1 MGKGWSLSQQ
11 FCQPCPT
18 PGSGECCLD
27 CFFVGHVCHLSAQ
40 PHAIARHRW
49 VLPRMLLLVCVQ
61 RTCTVWDSFTANN
74 IKALEKFQKWAVR
87 WVKQD
92 YSTSSIEDQCVWTTC
107 ENNCTGSGRKQA
119 HSHLTTLE
127 LQVPPWSHPHQ
138 IKHCPSPANR
148 PRRTTWNHLTYPDLM
163 YDIPSHQTELYRQ
176 KTFFQSGTAFLK
188 KWPQHPPLAPLRPGS
203 VSS

>member
-1 MGKGWSLSQQ
+1 M
-11 FCQPCPT
+11 
-18 PGSGECCLD
+18 
-27 CFFVGHVCHLSAQ
+27 
-40 PHAIARHRW
+40 
-49 VLPRMLLLVCVQ
+49 LPRLLFCWTAVSCLSLVSPTSCYCQAPVSAAQ
-61 RTCTVWDSFTANN
+61 NATTCLCTTYGTVWDSFTANN

-188 KWPQHPPLAPLRPGS
+188 K
-203 VSS
+203 